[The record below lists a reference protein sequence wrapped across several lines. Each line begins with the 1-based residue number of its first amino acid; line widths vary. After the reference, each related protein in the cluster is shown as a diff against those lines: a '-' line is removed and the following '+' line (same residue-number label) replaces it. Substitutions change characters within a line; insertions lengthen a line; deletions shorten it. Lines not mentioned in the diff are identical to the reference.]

1 MDSNKNCQK
10 KRGKYWIEEG
20 LRAFEK
26 RIEKTT
32 KSDKFCFGDEI
43 SMADIC
49 LIPQV
54 YNANRFGVDMKQF
67 PKINSIVEH
76 CSSLQYFKDSH
87 PDQQPD
93 KPKE

>member
-1 MDSNKNCQK
+1 M
-10 KRGKYWIEEG
+10 
-20 LRAFEK
+20 RAFEK